1 MNDKSHLEIIIRAQ
15 KKAKDLAI
23 RSNKAL
29 ELEYLIVKDDKVFK
43 VLPNGEEI
51 FLKKAE
57 FQSINTEKKKFEL
70 QEA

>member
-1 MNDKSHLEIIIRAQ
+1 MKDKSHLEILIQAQ

-29 ELEYLIVKDDKVFK
+29 GLEYLIVKNGKVFK

-57 FQSINTEKKKFEL
+57 FDSINTEKRKFEL